1 VTVAS
6 TSANRIPLYSIILPA
21 LGLLTWLLV
30 GKAGSGLL
38 ALVLAAVLL
47 GNVVSAVH
55 HAEVIALRIG
65 EPFGTLVL
73 ALAVTVIEVGMI
85 VVLMTGGEPNPAL
98 MRDSI
103 HAVVMLV
110 LHGLAGL
117 CIVVCA
123 IYHREPEFHVA
134 GANAFLSVLIPM
146 AVLVLVMPNF
156 VASEPGPYYSSLQL
170 VFVSVVC
177 LVLYGAF
184 LFIQTGWHRAYFL
197 PVGDD
202 DGAPPEPPGQRVM
215 LISSVLL
222 PLALV
227 SVVLLAKSLTP
238 ALEGA
243 VAAVRA
249 PVAVVGIAVA
259 AIVLLPESVAA
270 VRAAARNRLQSSI
283 NLALGSGV
291 ASIGLTVPTVVVVSR
306 LIDQPLEL
314 GISPSNS
321 ILMALGVVIA
331 VITYGTG
338 RTNVLAGV
346 VHLVLLAAYLFLT
359 FVP

>member
-1 VTVAS
+1 MAGIS
-6 TSANRIPLYSIILPA
+6 TNRIPLYSIVLPA

-30 GKAGSGLL
+30 GKADQALL
-38 ALVLAAVLL
+38 ALLLAAVLL
-47 GNVVSAVH
+47 GNVIAAVH
-55 HAEVIALRIG
+55 HAEVIAVRVG

-85 VVLMTGGEPNPAL
+85 IVLMTGGEPNPAL

-123 IYHREPEFHVA
+123 IYHREPEFNVA
-134 GANAFLSVLIPM
+134 GTNAFLAVLIPM
-146 AVLVLVMPNF
+146 AVLVLVMPNYA
-156 VASEPGPYYSSLQL
+156 ASAPGAFYSSLQL
-170 VFVSVVC
+170 VFVSVAC
-177 LVLYGAF
+177 LLLYGAF
-184 LFIQTGWHRAYFL
+184 LFIQTGWHRAYFQ

-202 DGAPPEPPGQRVM
+202 DAAPLERPGPRT
-215 LISSVLL
+215 LLTSCGLL
-222 PLALV
+222 PVALV
-227 SVVLLAKSLTP
+227 AVMLLAKSLTP
-238 ALEGA
+238 ALEAGL
-243 VAAVRA
+243 AAVQA
-249 PVAVVGIAVA
+249 PVAVIGIAIA

-270 VRAAARNRLQSSI
+270 VRAAARNRLQSSL

-291 ASIGLTVPTVVVVSR
+291 ASIGLTVPAVAVVSR
-306 LIDQPLEL
+306 VIDQPLEL

-321 ILMALGVVIA
+321 VLMVLGVLIA

>member
-1 VTVAS
+1 MAGLS
-6 TSANRIPLYSIILPA
+6 TNRIPLYSIILPA

-30 GKAGSGLL
+30 GKAEAGLL
-38 ALVLAAVLL
+38 ALLLAVVLL
-47 GNVVSAVH
+47 GNVISAVH

-85 VVLMTGGEPNPAL
+85 VVLMMGGEPNPAL

-123 IYHREPEFHVA
+123 LYHREPEFQVA
-134 GANAFLSVLIPM
+134 GANAFLAVLIPM
-146 AVLVLVMPNF
+146 AVLVLVMPNY
-156 VASEPGPYYSSLQL
+156 VASVPGPFYSNLQL
-170 VFVSVVC
+170 MFVSVAC
-177 LVLYGAF
+177 LLLYGAF
-184 LFIQTGWHRAYFL
+184 LFIQTGWHRGYFL

-202 DGAPPEPPGQRVM
+202 DSQSLERPRPRIVLA
-215 LISSVLL
+215 SFCLL
-222 PLALV
+222 PIALV

-238 ALEGA
+238 ALGSA
-243 VAAVRA
+243 LATVRA
-249 PVAVVGIAVA
+249 PVAVMGVVIA

-270 VRAAARNRLQSSI
+270 VRAAARNRLQSSL

-291 ASIGLTVPTVVVVSR
+291 ASIGLTVPTVAVVSR
-306 LIDQPLEL
+306 IIDQPLEL

-321 ILMALGVVIA
+321 VLLALGALIA

-338 RTNVLAGV
+338 RTNVLSGV

>member
-1 VTVAS
+1 
-6 TSANRIPLYSIILPA
+6 
-21 LGLLTWLLV
+21 
-30 GKAGSGLL
+30 
-38 ALVLAAVLL
+38 
-47 GNVVSAVH
+47 
-55 HAEVIALRIG
+55 
-65 EPFGTLVL
+65 
-73 ALAVTVIEVGMI
+73 
-85 VVLMTGGEPNPAL
+85 
-98 MRDSI
+98 
-103 HAVVMLV
+103 
-110 LHGLAGL
+110 
-117 CIVVCA
+117 
-123 IYHREPEFHVA
+123 
-134 GANAFLSVLIPM
+134 M

-202 DGAPPEPPGQRVM
+202 DGASPEPPGQRVM

-249 PVAVVGIAVA
+249 PVAVVGIMVA

-338 RTNVLAGV
+338 RTNVLAGI

>member
-1 VTVAS
+1 MAGTAPH
-6 TSANRIPLYSIILPA
+6 RIPLYSIILPA

-30 GKAGSGLL
+30 GKAQSPLL
-38 ALVLAAVLL
+38 ALALAAVLL
-47 GNVVSAVH
+47 GNVISAVH
-55 HAEVIALRIG
+55 HAEIIALRIG

-85 VVLMTGGEPNPAL
+85 VVLMVGGEPNPTL

-146 AVLVLVMPNF
+146 AILVLVMPNF
-156 VASEPGPYYSSLQL
+156 VASAPGPFYSNLQL

-177 LVLYGAF
+177 LVLYAAF
-184 LFIQTGWHRAYFL
+184 LFIQTGWHRAYFQ

-202 DGAPPEPPGQRVM
+202 TGSPEPPDTRIVLASCG
-215 LISSVLL
+215 LL
-222 PLALV
+222 PVALV

-238 ALEGA
+238 ALETA
-243 VAAVRA
+243 LAAVHA
-249 PVAVVGIAVA
+249 PVAVIGIIIA

-283 NLALGSGV
+283 NLSLGSGV
-291 ASIGLTVPTVVVVSR
+291 ASIGLTVPTVAVVSR
-306 LIDQPLEL
+306 VIDQPLQL
-314 GISPSNS
+314 GISESNS
-321 ILMALGVVIA
+321 ILMGLGVLIA
-331 VITYGTG
+331 IITYGTG

>member
-1 VTVAS
+1 MAG
-6 TSANRIPLYSIILPA
+6 TSINRIPLYSIVLPA
-21 LGLLTWLLV
+21 LGVLTWLLV
-30 GKAGSGLL
+30 GKADSALPALLL
-38 ALVLAAVLL
+38 AGVLL
-47 GNVVSAVH
+47 GNVISAVH
-55 HAEVIALRIG
+55 HAEVIAIRIG

-85 VVLMTGGEPNPAL
+85 ITLMVGGEPNPAL

-134 GANAFLSVLIPM
+134 GANAFLAVLIPM
-146 AVLVLVMPNF
+146 AVLVLVMPNY
-156 VASEPGPYYSSLQL
+156 AAAEPGPFYSNLQL
-170 VFVSVVC
+170 VFVSVAC
-177 LVLYGAF
+177 LLLYGAF
-184 LFIQTGWHRAYFL
+184 LFIQTSWHRAYFQ
-197 PVGDD
+197 PVGDG
-202 DGAPPEPPGQRVM
+202 DGEPLERPGPRIV
-215 LISSVLL
+215 LASCGLL
-222 PLALV
+222 PVALF
-227 SVVLLAKSLTP
+227 SVVVLAKSLTP
-238 ALEGA
+238 ALEAGL
-243 VAAVRA
+243 AAVHA
-249 PVAVVGIAVA
+249 PVAVIGIVIA

-270 VRAAARNRLQSSI
+270 VRAAARNRLQSSL

-291 ASIGLTVPTVVVVSR
+291 ASIGLTVPAVAMVSR

-321 ILMALGVVIA
+321 VLLALGALIA

-338 RTNVLAGV
+338 RTNVLSGI